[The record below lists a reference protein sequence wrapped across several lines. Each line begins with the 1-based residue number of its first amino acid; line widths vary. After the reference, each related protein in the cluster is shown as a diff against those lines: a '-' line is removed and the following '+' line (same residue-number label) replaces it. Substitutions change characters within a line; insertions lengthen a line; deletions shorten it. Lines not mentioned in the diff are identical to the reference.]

1 MSINRSINRM
11 EDEFRDKDLEK
22 VYYKIDKIVWFLRER
37 FIFPFFLGFINTIL
51 LALILWRIW

>member
-1 MSINRSINRM
+1 M

-22 VYYKIDKIVWFLRER
+22 VYHKIDKIVWFLRER